1 MQGIDPISPSSYSQR
16 HVTPTVASKKWNV
29 PLYLQPQ
36 PTIPYLITEL
46 RSLWLSKKKMV
57 RILNKIVKMRPL
69 PAMHIIKTKDLCE
82 NK

>member
-1 MQGIDPISPSSYSQR
+1 
-16 HVTPTVASKKWNV
+16 
-29 PLYLQPQ
+29 
-36 PTIPYLITEL
+36 
-46 RSLWLSKKKMV
+46 MV